1 MVFMAPLFP
10 HKFLG
15 IGGEEDCNL
24 YGREGIS
31 RVFLLLFGYDTC
43 FSDVCSIS
51 NINSCLDMSGHQF
64 PINSRICKSIREIRM
79 HYFQRHKQ
87 MVRWR
92 SIELPKNP
100 KIYVFVIFKHFNSFK
115 NVHRLKI
122 RLR

>member
-1 MVFMAPLFP
+1 MAPLFP

-79 HYFQRHKQ
+79 HYFQRHEK
-87 MVRWR
+87 MVTWR
-92 SIELPKNP
+92 SIELPKNK
-100 KIYVFVIFKHFNSFK
+100 KIYVFFSFKHVNSFK
-115 NVHRLKI
+115 NVHRLKV

>member
-51 NINSCLDMSGHQF
+51 NINSCLDMMSGHQF
-64 PINSRICKSIREIRM
+64 KDMQVN
-79 HYFQRHKQ
+79 QRDPDALFSKT
-87 MVRWR
+87 
-92 SIELPKNP
+92 
-100 KIYVFVIFKHFNSFK
+100 
-115 NVHRLKI
+115 
-122 RLR
+122 